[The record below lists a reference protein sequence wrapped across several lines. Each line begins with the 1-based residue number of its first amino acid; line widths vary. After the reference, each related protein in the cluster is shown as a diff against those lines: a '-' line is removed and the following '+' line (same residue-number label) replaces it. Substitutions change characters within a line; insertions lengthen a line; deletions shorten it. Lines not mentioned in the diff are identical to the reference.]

1 MNTKKSGNRGMGMY
15 FALLLV
21 LLLAAIYIST
31 NNSGPSTYVTE
42 KDMENALEQGE
53 VVGAEITPSQTPPT
67 GSVTL
72 IIRNGDKGG
81 QSKVT
86 FYVTDI
92 AKTQATLEEKGIYP
106 IVHEAAGDN
115 WFLTGV
121 LPILVGA
128 VADVG
133 MRMKTGGRSF
143 RILSITVCGASS
155 WGVCRCDAG

>member
-92 AKTQATLEEKGIYP
+92 AKTQATLRRKEFIPLFMRRQGI
-106 IVHEAAGDN
+106 
-115 WFLTGV
+115 TG
-121 LPILVGA
+121 
-128 VADVG
+128 
-133 MRMKTGGRSF
+133 F
-143 RILSITVCGASS
+143 
-155 WGVCRCDAG
+155 